1 MVWDSRRLREFGWTI
16 STRCVN
22 ARAKAPPRIIAHVD
36 RSGTITSLNQPV
48 PNADRGTLRNAIH
61 HFVSGFCGVVLGIT
75 PPPEDKE
82 IPFVAAVVAI
92 LAAIAFA
99 LLVVTWFLF
108 GTIVR
113 R

>member
-1 MVWDSRRLREFGWTI
+1 
-16 STRCVN
+16 
-22 ARAKAPPRIIAHVD
+22 
-36 RSGTITSLNQPV
+36 LNQPA

-75 PPPEDKE
+75 PPPENKE
-82 IPFVAAVVAI
+82 IPFVAAFVAA

-99 LLVVTWFLF
+99 LVAVTWLLF
-108 GTIVR
+108 ETIVR

>member
-1 MVWDSRRLREFGWTI
+1 MI
-16 STRCVN
+16 
-22 ARAKAPPRIIAHVD
+22 VD
-36 RSGTITSLNQPV
+36 RSQTITSLNQPA
-48 PNADRGTLRNAIH
+48 PNANRGVLRDAIH

-75 PPPEDKE
+75 PPPENKE
-82 IPFVAAVVAI
+82 IPFVVAVIAT

-99 LLVVTWFLF
+99 LVAVTWFLF